1 MKKIECVI
9 MDWAGTAVDYGCFA
23 PVAAFL
29 KAFAEKGL
37 TVTMEEARGPMGMTK
52 IDHIRELFKLPS
64 VTEQF
69 KQNYNRNWTEEDV
82 VSIYKEFEK
91 HLFASLE
98 EYTTPIPGVIEVIEK
113 LKRDGIKIGS
123 TTGYTTAMMDIVLP
137 GAAAHGYTTD
147 NCVTSNNLPAGR
159 PQPYMIYQ
167 NMIDLAIP
175 SVQSVIK
182 YGDTI
187 ADIKEGVNAGVWTVG
202 VILGSNEM
210 GLTQEETGKLP
221 AEELNRRMAA
231 VRKRMYMAGAHYVV
245 NTIAELPEIIEII
258 NHKMNYTI
266 MRPDLLL
273 TPGPLTTSESVKTA
287 MMTDWCTW
295 DEDYNVHIVE
305 EIRKGL
311 VQLATRKTDEYTSIL
326 MQGSGTY
333 CVEATL
339 GSVITPKHKLLILS
353 NGAYGERMGNIAEYH
368 GMNYDML
375 AFDETEQV
383 SVEYVDDYLA
393 HNAEITHVAV
403 VHCETTTG
411 ILNPL
416 KEIAHMVK
424 MHGKK
429 LIVDAMSSFGGV
441 PLDVEEL
448 GIDFMISSANK
459 CIQGVPGFGFIIARK
474 SELQYCKGVSKS
486 LSLDIYD
493 QWDAMEKGHGKWR
506 FTSPTHVVRAFKQAM
521 DELAAEGGVEARHA
535 RYCRNHD
542 VLVEGM
548 RSLGF
553 KTLLKDEVQSP
564 VITSFLYPD
573 KEFDFKE
580 FYHQLKEKGFVIYPG
595 KISQADT
602 FRIGNIGD
610 VFPEDFSRL
619 IEAIKTVAK

>member
-1 MKKIECVI
+1 MNKIECVI
-9 MDWAGTAVDYGCFA
+9 MDWAGTAVAYGCFA

-245 NTIAELPEIIEII
+245 NTIAELPEIIEIN
-258 NHKMNYTI
+258 NHKMN
-266 MRPDLLL
+266 
-273 TPGPLTTSESVKTA
+273 
-287 MMTDWCTW
+287 
-295 DEDYNVHIVE
+295 
-305 EIRKGL
+305 
-311 VQLATRKTDEYTSIL
+311 
-326 MQGSGTY
+326 
-333 CVEATL
+333 
-339 GSVITPKHKLLILS
+339 
-353 NGAYGERMGNIAEYH
+353 
-368 GMNYDML
+368 
-375 AFDETEQV
+375 
-383 SVEYVDDYLA
+383 
-393 HNAEITHVAV
+393 
-403 VHCETTTG
+403 
-411 ILNPL
+411 
-416 KEIAHMVK
+416 
-424 MHGKK
+424 
-429 LIVDAMSSFGGV
+429 
-441 PLDVEEL
+441 
-448 GIDFMISSANK
+448 
-459 CIQGVPGFGFIIARK
+459 
-474 SELQYCKGVSKS
+474 
-486 LSLDIYD
+486 
-493 QWDAMEKGHGKWR
+493 
-506 FTSPTHVVRAFKQAM
+506 
-521 DELAAEGGVEARHA
+521 
-535 RYCRNHD
+535 
-542 VLVEGM
+542 
-548 RSLGF
+548 
-553 KTLLKDEVQSP
+553 
-564 VITSFLYPD
+564 
-573 KEFDFKE
+573 
-580 FYHQLKEKGFVIYPG
+580 
-595 KISQADT
+595 
-602 FRIGNIGD
+602 
-610 VFPEDFSRL
+610 
-619 IEAIKTVAK
+619 

>member
-137 GAAAHGYTTD
+137 GAATHGYTTD

-245 NTIAELPEIIEII
+245 NTIAELPEIFEII
-258 NHKMNYTI
+258 NHKMN
-266 MRPDLLL
+266 
-273 TPGPLTTSESVKTA
+273 
-287 MMTDWCTW
+287 
-295 DEDYNVHIVE
+295 
-305 EIRKGL
+305 
-311 VQLATRKTDEYTSIL
+311 
-326 MQGSGTY
+326 
-333 CVEATL
+333 
-339 GSVITPKHKLLILS
+339 
-353 NGAYGERMGNIAEYH
+353 
-368 GMNYDML
+368 
-375 AFDETEQV
+375 
-383 SVEYVDDYLA
+383 
-393 HNAEITHVAV
+393 
-403 VHCETTTG
+403 
-411 ILNPL
+411 
-416 KEIAHMVK
+416 
-424 MHGKK
+424 
-429 LIVDAMSSFGGV
+429 
-441 PLDVEEL
+441 
-448 GIDFMISSANK
+448 
-459 CIQGVPGFGFIIARK
+459 
-474 SELQYCKGVSKS
+474 
-486 LSLDIYD
+486 
-493 QWDAMEKGHGKWR
+493 
-506 FTSPTHVVRAFKQAM
+506 
-521 DELAAEGGVEARHA
+521 
-535 RYCRNHD
+535 
-542 VLVEGM
+542 
-548 RSLGF
+548 
-553 KTLLKDEVQSP
+553 
-564 VITSFLYPD
+564 
-573 KEFDFKE
+573 
-580 FYHQLKEKGFVIYPG
+580 
-595 KISQADT
+595 
-602 FRIGNIGD
+602 
-610 VFPEDFSRL
+610 
-619 IEAIKTVAK
+619 